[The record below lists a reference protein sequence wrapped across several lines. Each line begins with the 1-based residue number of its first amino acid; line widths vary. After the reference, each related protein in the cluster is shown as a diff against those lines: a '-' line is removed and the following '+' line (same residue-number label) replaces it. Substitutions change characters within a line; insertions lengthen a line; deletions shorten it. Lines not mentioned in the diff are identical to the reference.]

1 MDGKLMKTA
10 IAAALVAAFCCSAA
24 LATAQSLADVA
35 KKEEARRSAVRA
47 ASKTLTNADLG
58 ADPRDKTAVGAD
70 KAPVATMVA
79 PVSTA
84 AAVPGNASPD
94 GQVAQP
100 PEAAAKEKDDV
111 PPEAWWRTRAQS
123 MRARIVQAR
132 KNVDELTVAPS
143 EDERQQAKVA
153 KLLKSAQEALARCE
167 QDLKNLEMHA
177 DVSGVP
183 KTWIK

>member
-1 MDGKLMKTA
+1 MKTA

-24 LATAQSLADVA
+24 PATAQSLADVA

-58 ADPRDKTAVGAD
+58 ADPRDKTAAAAD

-79 PVSTA
+79 PVR
-84 AAVPGNASPD
+84 VPGNASPD

-132 KNVDELTVAPS
+132 KSVDELTVAPS

-183 KTWIK
+183 KTWTK